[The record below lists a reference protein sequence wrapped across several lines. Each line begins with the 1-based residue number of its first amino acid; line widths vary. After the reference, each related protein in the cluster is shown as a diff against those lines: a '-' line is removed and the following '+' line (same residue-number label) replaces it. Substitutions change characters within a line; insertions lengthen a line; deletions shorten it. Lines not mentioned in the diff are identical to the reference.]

1 MITLPTSDTDDTG
14 ATSRTKRRDRQMILR
29 LFLITLACMT
39 VMSCGSA
46 NPFIPGDVNF
56 DGSVDSTDA
65 ALVVTYILRGDS
77 LSAAVFAAADMTGDS
92 TISALDAALILK
104 SAEEKA
110 GE

>member
-1 MITLPTSDTDDTG
+1 ML
-14 ATSRTKRRDRQMILR
+14 LR
-29 LFLITLACMT
+29 LFLITLACTT